1 MGMPRVLLVEDDP
14 SVRRFVAMALD
25 EADIELVQRDSVE
38 GAFEYLAAQRVDL
51 VLSDLMLLDGSALR
65 LVEWLA
71 QSAACRVAVFSA
83 GVTPEVQRQLEA
95 CRVWRILRKPVSL
108 AQLHACVA
116 EGTQLPAAATTTVTA
131 VGAVPGVSARET
143 YATER
148 YFDGNAAL
156 FATYAAGCREQ
167 FAHDVLAGD
176 RAWLDDDLA
185 ELRRLAHSLKTV
197 LLMLGY
203 DHEASMARL
212 LDGAAAADDE
222 PEAYRLWDLLRNALK
237 KMASPLLTVQAA

>member
-25 EADIELVQRDSVE
+25 DADIELVQRDSVE
-38 GAFEYLAAQRVDL
+38 GAFGYLAAQPVDL
-51 VLSDLMLLDGSALR
+51 VLTDLMLLDGSALR

-83 GVTPEVQRQLEA
+83 GVTPEVQRRLEA

-116 EGTQLPAAATTTVTA
+116 EGTQLPAAAPATA
-131 VGAVPGVSARET
+131 AAESVPGVSARET
-143 YATER
+143 YAAER
-148 YFDGNAAL
+148 YFDGNTAL
-156 FATYAAGCREQ
+156 FSTYAAGCREQ
-167 FAHDVLAGD
+167 FARDVLAGD
-176 RAWLDDDLA
+176 RAWLGDDLA

-203 DHEASMARL
+203 DHEASMARM
-212 LDGAAAADDE
+212 LDEAAAVDDGQ
-222 PEAYRLWDLLRNALK
+222 EAYRLWDLLRNALK
-237 KMASPLLTVQAA
+237 KIASPLSVAQAA